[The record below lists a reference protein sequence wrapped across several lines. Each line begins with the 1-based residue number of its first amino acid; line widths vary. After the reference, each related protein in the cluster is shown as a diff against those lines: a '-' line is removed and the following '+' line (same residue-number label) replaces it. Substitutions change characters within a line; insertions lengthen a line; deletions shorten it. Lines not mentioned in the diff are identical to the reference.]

1 MAGQD
6 PFGRFGQ
13 AAYGVEWAA
22 AELPQGRVV
31 DGRIFA
37 GDLEVKLATL
47 RAEGEDN
54 YVLASGPGRV
64 TVRSGTAIGAIAGL
78 LELGRRLRSGEKT
91 DAARHLRFRTRNY
104 KHEIRLGADTPRSI
118 LSYTDEVWET
128 LCRQIVRHQFNGLT
142 LYAGYHP
149 FEYILDYKE
158 FPYAASRPEAHRMAV
173 RETLNRG
180 LAIAHRYGLK
190 TFMQHYTTHFTPQ
203 LAEHLKLGA
212 AAGERI
218 ADVGHPEIDRYCR
231 WCYREIFRQVPDLDG
246 LYFNFESAPHG
257 AWHVLETAIPE
268 FNAMAR
274 KPIAVFR
281 LWGVI
286 DPKGI
291 QAIYKAYKG
300 RKILGHK
307 IPDTDD
313 TYYLP
318 VADSHVMEWHKI
330 LPQAEFMFLVGPCHN
345 CGTNLCEQVWGDYAF
360 VQTLLGDAVKKG
372 ADSISFHTINEFF
385 SSDVATAGVFDE
397 REKAM
402 SRFNLM
408 HLQAVADFVNGRR
421 MTPDERAAALAARC
435 GVGGPAGRALL
446 EAVEASSQLVLLVYQ
461 QFCGTSSWDGFLNVG
476 RFSHIQDPFLI
487 DPANSFNNQA
497 SRMPWRM
504 RPHFSWILKTI
515 DTKVAPDN
523 FLQHII
529 DYVDPSK
536 RKAVRNPRVIADLL
550 AKHSKAS
557 AAALKKYERLAGK
570 EKADELAPHLRNN
583 AALAAYAREEILA
596 GIAMYPLYFAT
607 SKAAMVAALKKGLK
621 HLRALPPIL
630 EDKAALKSMM
640 RVVMFNRLDPK
651 FEIRAV
657 EDLLATIQAARFPMA
672 AMRDYV
678 ESRRVYNETRRWI
691 RPQREFDQAAIEH
704 IVRQHKKAIAKAE
717 GALRQLAAPA
727 DAPLA
732 AGVRAWLEF
741 LESELA
747 ATVPPTAVCGREP
760 GEFHRFRHDHCL
772 RSGEYFTDDFLG
784 FFRPL
789 DYLRLT
795 DQGFQVWHT
804 DEELVLHFREAGV
817 DMAQRKARWAEY
829 RGTSSDS
836 FVTRVFVDSE
846 GKGLA
851 AETFIAWPMGEGVSV
866 GRRPFCEARTRFTSD
881 ETSWQLE
888 LRLAYSLFGRTPKKG
903 DAWGLNVTFNP
914 AVASVAAHTW
924 AATYDSNVPRLYGK
938 VKFA

>member
-1 MAGQD
+1 
-6 PFGRFGQ
+6 
-13 AAYGVEWAA
+13 
-22 AELPQGRVV
+22 
-31 DGRIFA
+31 
-37 GDLEVKLATL
+37 
-47 RAEGEDN
+47 
-54 YVLASGPGRV
+54 
-64 TVRSGTAIGAIAGL
+64 
-78 LELGRRLRSGEKT
+78 
-91 DAARHLRFRTRNY
+91 
-104 KHEIRLGADTPRSI
+104 
-118 LSYTDEVWET
+118 
-128 LCRQIVRHQFNGLT
+128 
-142 LYAGYHP
+142 
-149 FEYILDYKE
+149 
-158 FPYAASRPEAHRMAV
+158 
-173 RETLNRG
+173 
-180 LAIAHRYGLK
+180 
-190 TFMQHYTTHFTPQ
+190 
-203 LAEHLKLGA
+203 
-212 AAGERI
+212 
-218 ADVGHPEIDRYCR
+218 
-231 WCYREIFRQVPDLDG
+231 
-246 LYFNFESAPHG
+246 
-257 AWHVLETAIPE
+257 
-268 FNAMAR
+268 
-274 KPIAVFR
+274 
-281 LWGVI
+281 
-286 DPKGI
+286 
-291 QAIYKAYKG
+291 
-300 RKILGHK
+300 
-307 IPDTDD
+307 
-313 TYYLP
+313 
-318 VADSHVMEWHKI
+318 
-330 LPQAEFMFLVGPCHN
+330 
-345 CGTNLCEQVWGDYAF
+345 
-360 VQTLLGDAVKKG
+360 
-372 ADSISFHTINEFF
+372 
-385 SSDVATAGVFDE
+385 
-397 REKAM
+397 
-402 SRFNLM
+402 
-408 HLQAVADFVNGRR
+408 
-421 MTPDERAAALAARC
+421 
-435 GVGGPAGRALL
+435 
-446 EAVEASSQLVLLVYQ
+446 
-461 QFCGTSSWDGFLNVG
+461 
-476 RFSHIQDPFLI
+476 
-487 DPANSFNNQA
+487 
-497 SRMPWRM
+497 
-504 RPHFSWILKTI
+504 
-515 DTKVAPDN
+515 
-523 FLQHII
+523 
-529 DYVDPSK
+529 
-536 RKAVRNPRVIADLL
+536 
-550 AKHSKAS
+550 
-557 AAALKKYERLAGK
+557 
-570 EKADELAPHLRNN
+570 
-583 AALAAYAREEILA
+583 
-596 GIAMYPLYFAT
+596 MYPLYFAT